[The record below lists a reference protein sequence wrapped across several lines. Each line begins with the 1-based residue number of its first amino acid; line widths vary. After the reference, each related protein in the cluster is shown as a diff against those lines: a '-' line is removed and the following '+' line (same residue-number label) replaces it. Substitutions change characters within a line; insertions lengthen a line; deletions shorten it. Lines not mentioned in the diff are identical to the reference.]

1 MESLS
6 FKGYLKGDDGENDEV
21 RRFLVENQVAEGSQ
35 ATFGS
40 LKAKLELVFPS
51 LKGKHFRITWQDVD
65 NDHVTIACDEEL
77 QIALAEMT
85 GPVYKINIAMVR
97 GPTGLTAGAGRQVE
111 QGEAHVGVVCDG
123 CNGPVCGHRYKCMV
137 CMDYDLCSQC
147 EFKGIHPG
155 HNMMRLTSG
164 QGPLPNNFFKRLQK
178 MQERVVK
185 RQMCREKGEAE
196 NEAEE
201 PRLRRHGGPLGRRGN
216 GGGCTRPTGPLGAML
231 QGWMGTG
238 SPDSA
243 EIHRQAS
250 EQASEDHKAI
260 HEAVHKAAEAK
271 AAEASNS
278 AAYLKSVGDC
288 VAVAL
293 DPFGVEVDVSIES
306 PNTIKAKTSTS
317 SSSTCSQASQKV
329 SEEKGMSQENIIA
342 TPNADRPEDS
352 NKYKDDAGNPAD
364 CDEEL
369 ENKTSTR
376 SQRSSASPTKKVDED
391 DWQMVPGSSPK
402 ETTSSNTLFVD
413 ERGNIYPKLPEQP
426 STSAE
431 QDVAST
437 ISDEPAKDN
446 TPHDPKIQVALQAMM
461 NMGFTNEGGW
471 LSSLLE
477 AKQGDIGK
485 VLDVLQPVRK

>member
-1 MESLS
+1 M
-6 FKGYLKGDDGENDEV
+6 G
-21 RRFLVENQVAEGSQ
+21 
-35 ATFGS
+35 
-40 LKAKLELVFPS
+40 
-51 LKGKHFRITWQDVD
+51 
-65 NDHVTIACDEEL
+65 
-77 QIALAEMT
+77 
-85 GPVYKINIAMVR
+85 
-97 GPTGLTAGAGRQVE
+97 
-111 QGEAHVGVVCDG
+111 
-123 CNGPVCGHRYKCMV
+123 
-137 CMDYDLCSQC
+137 
-147 EFKGIHPG
+147 
-155 HNMMRLTSG
+155 
-164 QGPLPNNFFKRLQK
+164 
-178 MQERVVK
+178 
-185 RQMCREKGEAE
+185 
-196 NEAEE
+196 
-201 PRLRRHGGPLGRRGN
+201 
-216 GGGCTRPTGPLGAML
+216 
-231 QGWMGTG
+231 GTG

-288 VAVAL
+288 VAAAL

-317 SSSTCSQASQKV
+317 SSSTCSQTSHKV
-329 SEEKGMSQENIIA
+329 SEEKGMSQENIA

-352 NKYKDDAGNPAD
+352 DKYKDDAGNPAD

-369 ENKTSTR
+369 ENKTLTR

-402 ETTSSNTLFVD
+402 ETSSSNTLFVD
-413 ERGNIYPKLPEQP
+413 ERGNIYPKLPEQL
-426 STSAE
+426 STSA
-431 QDVAST
+431 
-437 ISDEPAKDN
+437 EPAKDN

-485 VLDVLQPVRK
+485 VLDVLQPVCK